1 MLLFLIRNA
10 QHHLREATRLVEEER
25 VAELMNLVTVQ
36 GKKMRAVERQMKQT
50 EVMVQDVVDRWLRH
64 LADEDR
70 EAQERAR
77 RRRDRDRA

>member
-1 MLLFLIRNA
+1 M
-10 QHHLREATRLVEEER
+10 
-25 VAELMNLVTVQ
+25 AELMNLVTVQ